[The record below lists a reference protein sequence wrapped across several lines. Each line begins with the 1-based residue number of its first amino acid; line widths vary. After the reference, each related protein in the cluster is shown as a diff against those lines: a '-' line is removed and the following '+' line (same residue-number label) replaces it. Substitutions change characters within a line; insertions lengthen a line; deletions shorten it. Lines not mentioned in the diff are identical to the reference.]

1 MARLLTRRIKR
12 VLMIYAIRCTPH
24 RVRRL
29 GSLRCW
35 SDGLACHRPRRNDAH
50 QQAADLNVIFNQYG
64 QRNEKDHREVEERWE
79 WWARVRGRDGRQVW
93 IKAADLRPL
102 KESGS
107 APVVVYP
114 VRRTPTE
121 WRNRLSLCTTS
132 SDPACAGRPCF
143 QVIDLDCRAA
153 IDVLE
158 EAHPSWN
165 CCESRCLDRPRIS
178 LVRKTERGS
187 GNQTR

>member
-1 MARLLTRRIKR
+1 MRFVARHI
-12 VLMIYAIRCTPH
+12 
-24 RVRRL
+24 
-29 GSLRCW
+29 GSGVWGVFDAGVMGWRATDL
-35 SDGLACHRPRRNDAH
+35 SENDAH

-64 QRNEKDHREVEERWE
+64 QRNEEDHREVDLPIQVEAPAWSIGGQLDYWIKERRE

-121 WRNRLSLCTTS
+121 WRNRLSLCNTS
-132 SDPACAGRPCF
+132 SDPACAAGR
-143 QVIDLDCRAA
+143 A
-153 IDVLE
+153 
-158 EAHPSWN
+158 
-165 CCESRCLDRPRIS
+165 SR
-178 LVRKTERGS
+178 
-187 GNQTR
+187 